1 MSKNNLC
8 CIFNYAPLY
17 RESIYKKI
25 DEVFNVQF
33 YFGKEVI
40 EGKKSGIKKLDY
52 SIFKKKPIEFRNVL
66 LFGKILWRTGITFLP
81 LKKEYSSFI
90 ITGDLCLTYVFFLFF
105 CKLCGKKVYAWGH
118 GVKSMNGK
126 LFLLTK
132 WIYANIDKY
141 FTYGEKGKQRLIEL
155 GFPDNKFE
163 VIYNSLNKGI
173 NGKDLMKFKSDVYFR
188 HFGNNYPV
196 LIFVGR
202 LTPVKKLDWLVR
214 IIAEERKEGVYYNL
228 VFIGDGTERKQL
240 ELLSANLNVIN
251 SVWFYG
257 ECYEGDELNL
267 LLYNADVC
275 VSPGNVGLT
284 AIHAMEYGTPVI
296 THDNFEKQMPEY
308 ESIVKGKTGNLYEY
322 GNFEDLKLKIREW
335 IEGVQNRD
343 VVREKC
349 FKMINS
355 HYNSDYQ
362 IRVLKKTI
370 DAIGSKSKSFNEV

>member
-1 MSKNNLC
+1 MGKNNLC

-17 RESIYKKI
+17 RESIYKEI

-52 SIFKKKPIEFRNVL
+52 SIFKKKPIEFRNIL

-90 ITGDLCLTYVFFLFF
+90 ITGDVCLTYVFFLFF

-118 GVKSMNGK
+118 GVKSMSGK

-132 WIYANIDKY
+132 WIYVNIDKY

-155 GFPDNKFE
+155 GFPEDKFE

-173 NGKDLMKFKSDVYFR
+173 NGKDLIKFKSDVYFR

-202 LTPVKKLDWLVR
+202 LTPVKNLDWLVR
-214 IIAEERKEGVYYNL
+214 VIAEERNEGVYYNL

-257 ECYEGDELNL
+257 ECYEREELSL

-308 ESIVKGKTGNLYEY
+308 ESIVDGKTGNLYEY

-335 IEGVQNRD
+335 IEGAQNRD
-343 VVREKC
+343 VVREEC

-355 HYNSDYQ
+355 YYNSDYQ

-370 DAIGSKSKSFNEV
+370 DA